1 MLNSF
6 PSSPSLSLFLQTLG
20 DNSEI
25 VLDKMIE
32 GPKAFLSALI
42 YHKLNRPLII
52 LTGVERSDGFLE
64 NLQTFTNRKI
74 EEFPAWEIANDNPIF
89 NSDVIGKRFQILST
103 LTKQNSKEIIF
114 CPLQAAL
121 QYVVSPEVLKENTLF
136 FAVNTECDFTK
147 LISSLP
153 PIGYTKVPL
162 VVEKGQFAVRG
173 GLIDIFPNH
182 SLAPYRLEFFG
193 DEITEIRSFDPES
206 QQSQV
211 QVSHFHLFPTD
222 ELSLLKQG
230 KIDFFS
236 YLLPDTIIFIDDLL
250 SLEDK
255 YSTLHKTLSVLPFFF
270 SVESLFTISTK
281 FSRVYCTS
289 SPIEKLSANT
299 IPVEKSATVTFEMFN
314 QSFTALTMSMP
325 FHEWREYADPSLD
338 LERKFALL
346 EILKDNF
353 PTSYTLYVYTNSD
366 AERAALQKYFDA
378 QKISSRFP
386 IKYIMG
392 YLTTGFIL
400 SDAKLAVISYA
411 EVAQRFIVHR
421 QKMRPS
427 HRHVIFT
434 AHELEIGEYVVHLHN
449 GVGKFLGIEKQ
460 INLGGEETEFFII
473 EYANQSRLYV
483 PLTQAHLISKYL
495 GINRAHPK
503 LHTLGT
509 KKWQNTKV
517 RTEKAI
523 IGYAKDLL
531 EIQAKRDYIGG
542 FAYPEDSRE
551 MHLFEEDFPFD
562 LTEDQQ
568 TAVDTIKR
576 IMQSPRAMDLLLC
589 GDVGYGKTEVA
600 MRAAFKAIY
609 DGKKQVAVLVPTTIL
624 ALQHFQTF
632 SDRMINFPIRIG
644 MLSRGV
650 STQEATRVVTQLA
663 EGRLDL
669 VIGTHRLLSK
679 DIVFHNL
686 GLLIIDEEQRF
697 GVKAKENI
705 KKYTIGIDC
714 ITLSATPI
722 PRTLYFSLVGARD
735 IAVINT
741 PPQDR
746 VSIKTIISETDNE
759 VIRGA
764 LLREFLRGGQSYFI
778 HNRVATIHKRAQ
790 TIQTLIPEAKIGMV
804 HGQLDTDL
812 VDAIFHKFREGEL
825 DILIATTILENG
837 VDIPNANTILID
849 RSDRFGLSE
858 LYQLRGRV
866 GRWNKTAY
874 AYFLLPPKRVVS
886 QITRQRLQALVESSG
901 FGGGMKLALKDLE
914 IRGAGDILGTKQSG
928 HVMAL
933 GFHLYCKLLKQTI
946 QSLQKKRTPQFIET
960 RIEHP
965 FNVNIPESYIQESK
979 LRLEFYYRFGEV
991 ADLEESE
998 KIFNEL
1004 CDRFGTAPLSVQWL
1018 YYLTRIR
1025 IFAEQNHCIHIYIGK
1040 DFFYIKKRYPKIDK
1054 KVQRPLPNILT
1065 PKKLEKIVSSL
1076 VNDISIQV

>member
-1 MLNSF
+1 MLNDF
-6 PSSPSLSLFLQTLG
+6 PISPSVNHFLRTFG
-20 DNSEI
+20 DNSAI
-25 VLDKMIE
+25 VLDKVLE

-42 YHKLNRPLII
+42 YYKLNRPII
-52 LTGVERSDGFLE
+52 IVTGVERSQGFLE
-64 NLQTFTNRKI
+64 NLETFTDRKI
-74 EEFPAWEIANDNPIF
+74 EEFPAWEIVDDSPLFNP
-89 NSDVIGKRFQILST
+89 DVIGKRFEILSN
-103 LTKQNSKEIIF
+103 LSKQNSKEIIF

-121 QYVVSPEVLKENTLF
+121 QYVVSPEVLKHNTLS

-153 PIGYTKVPL
+153 PMGYTKVPL

-182 SLAPYRLEFFG
+182 SLTPYRLEFFG
-193 DEITEIRSFDPES
+193 DEITEIRGFDPES
-206 QQSQV
+206 QQSQA
-211 QVSHFHLFPTD
+211 QLSHFSLFPTD
-222 ELSLLKQG
+222 EASLLKIG
-230 KIDFFS
+230 KTDFFS
-236 YLLPDTIIFIDDLL
+236 YLSPGIVILFDDLL
-250 SLEDK
+250 SIEDK
-255 YSTLHKTLSVLPFFF
+255 YSSLHKTLSTLPFFF
-270 SVESLFTISTK
+270 SVESLFTTLKK
-281 FSRVYCTS
+281 FSRIYCTTL
-289 SPIEKLSANT
+289 PIEKFSDNS
-299 IPVEKSATVTFEMFN
+299 ISVEKSTTATFEICS
-314 QSFTALTMSMP
+314 QSLTASTLTMP

-338 LERKFALL
+338 LEKKFALL
-346 EILKDNF
+346 DILKDNF

-366 AERAALQKYFDA
+366 AERETLQKYFDA

-400 SDAKLAVISYA
+400 SDAKFGVISYA
-411 EVAQRFIVHR
+411 EVAQRFIIHR

-427 HRHVIFT
+427 HRHTIST

-460 INLGGEETEFFII
+460 VNLSGEETEFFIL

-495 GINRAHPK
+495 GINRVHPK

-542 FAYPEDSRE
+542 FAYPEDSRD

-568 TAVDTIKR
+568 TAIDTIKQ

-632 SDRMINFPIRIG
+632 SERMMNFPIRIG

-650 STQEATRVVTQLA
+650 SMHEAARVLKELA
-663 EGRLDL
+663 NGELDL

-679 DIVFHNL
+679 DIAFDNL

-705 KKYTIGIDC
+705 KKYAIGIDC

-746 VSIKTIISETDNE
+746 VPIKTIISETDNQ
-759 VIRGA
+759 VIRSA

-790 TIQTLIPEAKIGMV
+790 AIQNLVPEAKIGIV
-804 HGQLDTDL
+804 HGQLDTDS
-812 VDAIFHKFREGEL
+812 VDAIFHKFKEGEL
-825 DILIATTILENG
+825 DILMATTILENG

-849 RSDRFGLSE
+849 RSDMFGLSE

-866 GRWNKTAY
+866 GRWNKPAY
-874 AYFLLPPKRVVS
+874 AYFLLPPKRIVS
-886 QITRQRLQALVESSG
+886 QITSQRLQALVESSG
-901 FGGGMKLALKDLE
+901 FGGGMKLALRDLE

-965 FNVNIPESYIQESK
+965 FHVNIPESYIQESK
-979 LRLEFYYRFGEV
+979 LRLEFYHRFGEV
-991 ADLEESE
+991 ADLDESE
-998 KIFNEL
+998 KIFHEL
-1004 CDRFGTAPLSVQWL
+1004 RDRFGPPPISVEWL

-1025 IFAEQNHCIHIYIGK
+1025 ILAEQNNCTHIYIGK
-1040 DFFYIKKRYPKIDK
+1040 DFFYIKKRYPKLDR
-1054 KVQRPLPNILT
+1054 KVQRPLPNILS

>member
-1 MLNSF
+1 MLNNF
-6 PSSPSLSLFLQTLG
+6 PISPSINHFLRTLG
-20 DNSEI
+20 HNSQI
-25 VLDKMIE
+25 VLGKMLE

-42 YHKLNRPLII
+42 YHNLNRPIII
-52 LTGVERSDGFLE
+52 LTGVERSHSFLD
-64 NLQTFTNRKI
+64 NLKTFIDRKI
-74 EEFPAWEIANDNPIF
+74 EEFPAWEIVDGTPIF
-89 NSDVIGKRFQILST
+89 NPDVIGKRFEILSN
-103 LTKQNSKEIIF
+103 LSKQNSKEIIF

-121 QYVVSPEVLKENTLF
+121 QYVISPEVLKQNTLSF
-136 FAVNTECDFTK
+136 SVHTECDFAK
-147 LISSLP
+147 LIASLP
-153 PIGYTKVPL
+153 SLGYTKVPL
-162 VVEKGQFAVRG
+162 VLEKGQFAVRG

-182 SLAPYRLEFFG
+182 SLSPYRLEFFG
-193 DEITEIRSFDPES
+193 DEITEIRAFDPES
-206 QQSQV
+206 QQSQAE
-211 QVSHFHLFPTD
+211 VSNFSLFPTD
-222 ELSLLKQG
+222 ESSLLKTG
-230 KIDFFS
+230 KTDFFF
-236 YLLPDTIIFIDDLL
+236 YLIPDTVVIFDDLL
-250 SLEDK
+250 SIEDK
-255 YSTLHKTLSVLPFFF
+255 YSTLHKTLSSLSFFF
-270 SVESLFTISTK
+270 SIESLFTTLKK
-281 FSRVYCTS
+281 FSRIYCTPL
-289 SPIEKLSANT
+289 PIEKLSDKP
-299 IPVEKSATVTFEMFN
+299 ISIEKSATTTFEMFN
-314 QSFTALTMSMP
+314 QSFTATTLTMP

-338 LERKFALL
+338 LEKKFALL
-346 EILKDNF
+346 DILKDNF

-366 AERAALQKYFDA
+366 AERATLQKYFDA

-386 IKYIMG
+386 IQFIVG

-400 SDAKLAVISYA
+400 SDAKFAVISYA

-421 QKMRPS
+421 QKMRPP
-427 HRHVIFT
+427 HRHTISTV
-434 AHELEIGEYVVHLHN
+434 HELEIGEYVVHLHN

-460 INLGGEETEFFII
+460 ANLAGEETEFFIL

-495 GINRAHPK
+495 GINRIHPK

-509 KKWQNTKV
+509 KKWQNTKA

-523 IGYAKDLL
+523 VGYAKDLL

-542 FAYPEDSRE
+542 FTYPEDSPDI
-551 MHLFEEDFPFD
+551 HLFEEDFPFD

-568 TAVDTIKR
+568 TAIDTIKQ

-632 SDRMINFPIRIG
+632 SERMMNFPICIG

-650 STQEATRVVTQLA
+650 SMPEVARVVKELA
-663 EGRLDL
+663 NGDLNL
-669 VIGTHRLLSK
+669 VIGTHRLLSQ
-679 DIVFHNL
+679 DIAFHNL

-746 VSIKTIISETDNE
+746 VPIKTIISETDNQ

-790 TIQTLIPEAKIGMV
+790 TVQTLIPEAKIGIV
-804 HGQLDTDL
+804 HGQLDTDSI
-812 VDAIFHKFREGEL
+812 DAIFHRFREGEL

-849 RSDRFGLSE
+849 RSDMFGLSE

-866 GRWNKTAY
+866 GRWNRPAY
-874 AYFLLPPKRVVS
+874 AYFLLPPKRMIS
-886 QITRQRLQALVESSG
+886 QITSQRLQALVESSG
-901 FGGGMKLALKDLE
+901 FGGGMKLALRDLE

-965 FNVNIPESYIQESK
+965 FNVNIPENYIQESK
-979 LRLEFYYRFGEV
+979 LRLEFYHRFGEV
-991 ADLEESE
+991 ADLDESE
-998 KIFNEL
+998 KIFDEL
-1004 CDRFGTAPLSVQWL
+1004 RDRFGSPPISAEWL

-1025 IFAEQNHCIHIYIGK
+1025 IVAEQNNCTHVYIGK
-1040 DFFYIKKRYPKIDK
+1040 DFFYIKKRYPKIDR
-1054 KVQRPLPNILT
+1054 KVQRPLPNILS

-1076 VNDISIQV
+1076 VNDISI